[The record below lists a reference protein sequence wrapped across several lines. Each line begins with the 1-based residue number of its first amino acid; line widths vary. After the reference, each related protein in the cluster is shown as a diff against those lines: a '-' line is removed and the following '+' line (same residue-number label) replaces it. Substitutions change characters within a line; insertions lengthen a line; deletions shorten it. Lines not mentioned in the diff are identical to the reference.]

1 MNAQTLIEKFGYA
14 DSSAFLHGEDLNAT
28 DSYAHIFRK
37 ARSDCGLQ
45 GVYTLRNEDQ
55 SPIPVIYVC
64 ETDSEEKTDTI
75 HRRVW
80 NQNIVPF
87 LLLVS
92 PKGIRAYSGFEYADS
107 PQKRMLDIALSVK
120 EALQKF
126 QDFHAEAIDN
136 GRLWET
142 WGNHVRPENRVDWKL
157 LDELESLGRW
167 LIEHGLERHKANAL
181 VGKYVYFR
189 YLKDRDILSQ
199 RRLAAWHIA
208 EHTVFG
214 RNASLEGFRVLDE
227 RLKSWLNGDVFGI
240 DSFEDITD
248 VHIGKTASIFS
259 GDEVSGQMH
268 LGFKAYDFSYIPLE
282 TLSVIY
288 EQFLHSESQGDGKN
302 KAKEK
307 GAYYTPVHLVNFMLD
322 ELESRK
328 PLSSEGTV
336 LDPACGSGAFL
347 VQAYRRMIEQALSER
362 GSLRPVELRDLL
374 TRRVFGVD
382 RDPDACQVAGLSL
395 ALTLLDYI
403 DPPDLG
409 GRYKDFKLP
418 ELQDK
423 TILCGDFFVPGILPP
438 KKKFTWIVS
447 NPPWQETKQKTALEW
462 MKKHRTDFP
471 VGRNQLAE
479 AFAWKVLD
487 YVKDDGA
494 VGMLMPA
501 MSLFKSASAEF
512 RQSFFNH
519 TDTWA
524 VINFANLSSVLFA
537 GRAQVPAASFFTRRI
552 AKQRRR

>member
-1 MNAQTLIEKFGYA
+1 MNAQTLTEKFGYG

-45 GVYTLRNEDQ
+45 GVYTLRNENQ

-64 ETDSEEKTDTI
+64 ETYSEEKADTI

-107 PQKRMLDIALSVK
+107 PQKRMLDIALSVN

-126 QDFHAEAIDN
+126 QDFHTEAIDN

-142 WGNHVRPENRVDWKL
+142 WGNHVRPESRVDWKL

-167 LIEHGLERHKANAL
+167 LIEHGLQRHKANAL
-181 VGKYVYFR
+181 VGKYVYYR

-199 RRLAAWHIA
+199 RRLAAWHIE
-208 EHTVFG
+208 EHSVFG
-214 RNASLEGFRVLDE
+214 RNAGLEGFRVLDE
-227 RLKSWLNGDVFGI
+227 RLKSWLNGDVFSI

-248 VHIGKTASIFS
+248 IHIGKNAGFFS

-268 LGFKAYDFSYIPLE
+268 LGFKAYDISYIPLE

-288 EQFLHSESQGDGKN
+288 EQFLHSESQGDGKS

-347 VQAYRRMIEQALSER
+347 VQAYRRMIEQALFER
-362 GSLRPVELRDLL
+362 GKLRPVELRDLL

-409 GRYKDFKLP
+409 GRYKGFKLP
-418 ELQDK
+418 ELQNK
-423 TILCGDFFVPGILPP
+423 TILCGDFFDPDILPS
-438 KKKFTWIVS
+438 KKKFTRIAS

-462 MKKHRTDFP
+462 MKKHRKDSP

-479 AFAWKVLD
+479 AFAWKILD

-494 VGMLMPA
+494 VGMFMPA
-501 MSLFKSASAEF
+501 MSLFKADSKKF
-512 RQSFFNH
+512 RKSFFNH
-519 TDTWA
+519 TDIWA
-524 VINFANLSSVLFA
+524 VVNFANLSPVLFA
-537 GRAQVPAASFFTRRI
+537 GRAQVPAASFFTH
-552 AKQRRR
+552 